1 MTASAAGER
10 RRTRRIRLSLP
21 CVLQPSGGSPIWAE
35 TIDLGEGGMSVRAA
49 RPQRPDDTVEFDLAR
64 DDTHTHVEGRATVLR
79 HGSPRVYGL
88 EFEQL
93 EPPMLERL
101 LELVSPSPSAVRPP
115 AR

>member
-1 MTASAAGER
+1 MAAGTTER
-10 RRTRRIRLSLP
+10 RRTRRVHVSLP

-49 RPQRPDDTVEFDLAR
+49 RPLRPDDTVDFDLAR

-88 EFEQL
+88 EFGEL
-93 EPPMLERL
+93 EPPMRERL
-101 LELVSPSPSAVRPP
+101 LELVSSSPRAAQPP